1 MTATQGT
8 PTTEQSAPVVT
19 GPRPSRRL
27 VTDLLPG
34 DRVVYELRGRTVAEV
49 VLWSAPLVIPVDYVA
64 VRFAGRANDVH
75 YRSQTYLAVAR

>member
-1 MTATQGT
+1 VRHDRAEHYRAAAARGDR
-8 PTTEQSAPVVT
+8 AP
-19 GPRPSRRL
+19 PAPA
-27 VTDLLPG
+27 PG